1 MGSHLVALAI
11 QQLPSYPLLGAAL
24 VNQPFVVGLDGG
36 SGLPPVSHI
45 LSGSEVPGLV
55 ENLEIVIC

>member
-36 SGLPPVSHI
+36 SGLPPVYI